1 MLVREN
7 AILDEIEQELI
18 SEIEGSLDLNESLE
32 FDDEELE
39 KQRQEKAQALWTDV
53 QNGNDKH
60 LITRVA
66 SILNRYPD
74 TRNSDI
80 ALQIKYWQIYDG
92 ITGNQITLNKLFEI
106 ERLTSIARSRA
117 KIQNEYK
124 LFRAN
129 EKVRRYRKNEE
140 EIQKEIQ
147 LSNTPPAPII
157 SIYVDETGKNDDY
170 VIVGGVWVLKEEHNN
185 NHHSKLIKWVRERME
200 QDTTC
205 PKEFHFSKIRNNGRD
220 LAVYKDFFE
229 FFIQNS
235 EMASFKAISV
245 KSSMLNKPIDEIIND
260 LFYQHVRLG
269 IEHEISTNRISF
281 PQQVVYF
288 KDSEAGESSLRIK
301 EIEQSLTDSFK
312 IHYESKL
319 TLNYLQSVDS
329 ATSRMIQIADLYAG
343 ALNRKL
349 NVQNQQQDIRNAK
362 DEFADF
368 IYELLDVEVFHHS
381 VDDISTAFTD
391 AKNDMA
397 TIHVFE

>member
-1 MLVREN
+1 MVREN

-18 SEIEGSLDLNESLE
+18 SEIEGSLDQNESLDS
-32 FDDEELE
+32 DDEELE

-80 ALQIKYWQIYDG
+80 ALQIKYWQTYDG
-92 ITGNQITLNKLFEI
+92 IVGNQITLKKLFEI

-129 EKVRRYRKNEE
+129 EKIRRYRRDEE

-185 NHHSKLIKWVRERME
+185 NHLSKLINWVHERME
-200 QDTTC
+200 QDNTC

-235 EMASFKAISV
+235 EMASFKAIAV

-269 IEHEISTNRISF
+269 IEHEIGTNRISF

-312 IHYESKL
+312 IQYESKL

-368 IYELLDVEVFHHS
+368 IYDLLDVEVFHHS
-381 VDDISTAFTD
+381 VEDISTVFND
-391 AKNDMA
+391 VQNDMA